1 MKNLKNVK
9 SWLTGVRLPLFTVVT
24 AVALAPYSYAETMH
38 EVVNKGA
45 EEYLLSALSIHDE
58 NTDIA
63 VSIAEV
69 DERINIPQCPTGFQ
83 FHASDESLNQSYV
96 SVRVSCGTNDWY
108 LFTSAQVTRTKE
120 IVVTS
125 GAVSP
130 GTVLSASNLT
140 LASVDIKRLRYSAF
154 TDVDALIGARMKRRI
169 VDGQAVQSNMLC
181 FVCKGDRIT
190 IRASLGGMAVKTSG
204 IAQQDGVIG
213 DTIKVLNASSQK
225 PVIAEVASAQEVVVH
240 L

>member
-1 MKNLKNVK
+1 
-9 SWLTGVRLPLFTVVT
+9 
-24 AVALAPYSYAETMH
+24 
-38 EVVNKGA
+38 
-45 EEYLLSALSIHDE
+45 
-58 NTDIA
+58 
-63 VSIAEV
+63 
-69 DERINIPQCPTGFQ
+69 
-83 FHASDESLNQSYV
+83 
-96 SVRVSCGTNDWY
+96 
-108 LFTSAQVTRTKE
+108 E

>member
-1 MKNLKNVK
+1 MKNSKFIK
-9 SWLTGVRLPLFTVVT
+9 SWFTGNRLPLFISLIAVV
-24 AVALAPYSYAETMH
+24 LAPHSYAETMH
-38 EVVNKGA
+38 NAVGKGA
-45 EEYLLSALSIHDE
+45 QKYLMSVLNIHDD
-58 NTDIA
+58 TDIA
-63 VSIAEV
+63 VTIADV

-83 FHASDESLNQSYV
+83 YHASDESLTQSYI
-96 SVRVSCGTNDWY
+96 SVRVSCGNNDWY

-130 GTVLSASNLT
+130 GTVLTASNLT
-140 LASVDIKRLRYSAF
+140 LAAVDIKRLRYSAF

-213 DTIKVLNASSQK
+213 DTIKVINASSQK

>member
-9 SWLTGVRLPLFTVVT
+9 SWLTGVRLPLFTVVVT
-24 AVALAPYSYAETMH
+24 VALAPYSYAETMH
-38 EVVNKGA
+38 DVVNKGA

-63 VSIAEV
+63 VSIA
-69 DERINIPQCPTGFQ
+69 
-83 FHASDESLNQSYV
+83 HASDESLNQSYV
-96 SVRVSCGTNDWY
+96 SVRVSCTNNDWY

-154 TDVDALIGARMKRRI
+154 TDVDALIGARMKRRN